1 MPLRG
6 QNNKNVGSL
15 FHKTANGVFWN
26 FFELTGRRGI
36 GIFVTLLLAH
46 FLAPADFGLV
56 AMVTVFFQ
64 IANALMDSGFRQ
76 ALIRK
81 KDAKT
86 KDYSTMFVTN
96 IALGIVAY
104 VLLFI
109 SAPTIARFYEE
120 PRLILLVRIIGIV
133 VIFNTLQ
140 FVQIVSL
147 SRQLDFKTQ
156 FKATVP
162 AGVISGLV
170 AIVMAMNG
178 FGVWALAT
186 QMILSPLFITIFL
199 WWMNPWKPE
208 WSFSFECFKELSG
221 FGSKLFLSSMLD
233 IIFRNIYVVVIAKLF
248 TSSITGYYFFA
259 TKIRDIILQQLS
271 SSIQKVTYPALS
283 SIQDDDLRL
292 KAGYRKV
299 IQATTYL
306 ISPAMIFLAVLA
318 QPLFSIFLKPRWLP
332 GVPYLQLL
340 CVAGLMF
347 PLHVVNLN
355 ILQVKGRSDL
365 FLYLEVFKKLLIVIV
380 LFISVR
386 FGIWGLLAG
395 QIATSFLAYLPNSYF
410 AMRLIGYP
418 PREQIKDVLPA
429 LFSALSAGAVMVFID
444 KVFASGESS
453 IMFLILQISAG
464 GVIYLVA
471 ANILKIESQTLLW
484 KICSGFYQKLRRKH
498 MGTKEL

>member
-1 MPLRG
+1 MSMPLHY
-6 QNNKNVGSL
+6 QNNNKGGSL
-15 FHKTANGVFWN
+15 FHKTANGIFWS
-26 FFELTGRRGI
+26 FLELTGRRCI
-36 GIFVTLLLAH
+36 GILVTLLLAR
-46 FLAPADFGLV
+46 FLVPADFGLV
-56 AMVTVFFQ
+56 AMVSVFFQ
-64 IANALMDSGFRQ
+64 IANTLMDSGFQQ

-81 KDAKT
+81 KDADAE
-86 KDYSTMFVTN
+86 DYSTMFVTN
-96 IALGIVAY
+96 IALGVVAY
-104 VLLFI
+104 VLLFV
-109 SAPTIARFYEE
+109 SAPLIARFYEE
-120 PRLILLVRIIGIV
+120 PRLVMLVRVIGIV
-133 VIFNTLQ
+133 VIVNSLQ

-156 FKATVP
+156 FKATIP

-178 FGVWALAT
+178 FGVWALAA
-186 QMILSPLFITIFL
+186 QMILSPLFTTAFL
-199 WWMNPWKPE
+199 WWINPWRPR
-208 WSFSFECFKELSG
+208 WVFSPQSFNELFG
-221 FGSKLFLSSMLD
+221 FGSKLFISGLLN
-233 IIFRNIYVVVIAKLF
+233 IVFENIYIVVIAKLF

-271 SSIQKVTYPALS
+271 SSIQKVTYPALA

-306 ISPAMIFLAVLA
+306 IFPAMIFLAVLS
-318 QPLFSIFLKPRWLP
+318 QPLFSLFLKPHWLA

-365 FLYLEVFKKLLIVIV
+365 FLYLEIFKKLLIVVV

-410 AMRLIGYP
+410 AMRLIGYSP
-418 PREQIKDVLPA
+418 GEQIKDVLPA
-429 LFSALSAGAVMVFID
+429 LVSALFAGAIMVFID
-444 KVFASGESS
+444 KVFATGESS
-453 IMFLILQISAG
+453 IIMFLILQISVG
-464 GVIYLVA
+464 GVIYLA
-471 ANILKIESQTLLW
+471 AAKILKIGSQKLIW
-484 KICSGFYQKLRRKH
+484 EICSGFYQNLRRKH
-498 MGTKEL
+498 T